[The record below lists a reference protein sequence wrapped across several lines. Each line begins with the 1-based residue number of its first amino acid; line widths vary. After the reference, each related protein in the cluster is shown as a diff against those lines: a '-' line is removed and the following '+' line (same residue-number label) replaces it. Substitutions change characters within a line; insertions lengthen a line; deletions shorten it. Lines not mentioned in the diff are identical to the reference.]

1 MSTQQTTKKVKTAVV
16 AGHICLDVIP
26 DLESLPVGQFE
37 EHFRPGKLI
46 AVGEARFSTGGPVSN
61 TGLALHRLG
70 ITTQLIAKT
79 GSDTFGET
87 LHELVRKVNP
97 ALASGIRADPGSTTS
112 YTIIISPPGV
122 DRIFLHNPGANDS
135 FCAADIDFPSIGDF
149 DLFHFGYPPVMRR
162 MYQDGGQELAMILKN
177 AKKAGLTTSLDM
189 AFPDPASP
197 GGQAD
202 WETILGRSL
211 SFVDVFTPSIEEIL
225 FLLWPETYHRLIQEA
240 GGLSAGIN
248 PDLLAQVSE
257 YLIDMGAKI
266 VLLKLGDRGAYLR
279 TADGTRLQDLGRA
292 RPSDLAVWTGQ
303 EMWAPCFKVKVVG
316 TTGSGDATIAGF
328 LSALLRDLPPAD
340 ALTMA
345 VAVGACNVEAADA
358 LSGLLS
364 WEETLARVKRGWERR
379 KIDLSNAG
387 WIRQIEPDVWYR
399 I

>member
-1 MSTQQTTKKVKTAVV
+1 MSLQQSTKKVKTAVV

-37 EHFRPGKLI
+37 EHFRPGQLI
-46 AVGEARFSTGGPVSN
+46 AVGEALFSTGGPVSN

-70 ITTQLIAKT
+70 IPTQLIAKT
-79 GSDTFGET
+79 GSDAFGEIV
-87 LHELVRKVNP
+87 HELAREVDP

-135 FCAADIDFPSIGDF
+135 FCAVDIDFASLGDF
-149 DLFHFGYPPVMRR
+149 DLFHFGYPPIMRR
-162 MYQDGGQELAMILKN
+162 MYQDGGGELAMILRY
-177 AKKAGLTTSLDM
+177 AKEAGLSTSLDM

-197 GGQAD
+197 GGQAA
-202 WETILGRSL
+202 WETILGQAL
-211 SFVDVFTPSIEEIL
+211 PYVDVFTPSIEEIL
-225 FLLWPETYHRLIQEA
+225 FLLWPETYHRLIQET
-240 GGLSAGIN
+240 GGLSARLH
-248 PDLLAQVSE
+248 PDLLTKVSGH
-257 YLIDMGAKI
+257 LIDLGVKI

-279 TADGTRLQDLGRA
+279 TVDGTRLHNLGRA
-292 RPSDLAVWTGQ
+292 EPSDLDSWTGQ
-303 EMWAPCFKVKVVG
+303 EMWAPCFEAQVVG

-328 LSALLRDLPPAD
+328 LSALLRDLPPAE

-364 WEETLARVKRGWERR
+364 WEETLARVKSGWKRHEL
-379 KIDLSNAG
+379 DLTTAG
-387 WIRQIEPDVWYR
+387 WVRQVKPDLWR
-399 I
+399 RL